1 MRIKDMRCLALC
13 GFLLILCLSKST
25 WVHAQEPTIASDANA
40 TQPLQVGAT
49 VPDVELTGL
58 DGKARMLSSLYR
70 NKPIVLVFFRGG
82 WCPICTR
89 HTQELIKVYPEIQNL
104 GAEMIGVSPDNL
116 ANSESNHNKNS
127 VPFPFYSDSQVVAGS
142 AFGLTFRVDDQTLV
156 KYKGFGIDLEKAS
169 GYPHHAL
176 PIPAIFIVNQEGRVV
191 FSHSNPDYRER
202 LDPKKLLVA
211 LQKLPESQKVPAE
224 PKVKPEKLTIVWT
237 SGDPEVAHRIVLMY
251 GKAAKSNQWFDEVR
265 VIIWGPSA
273 RLVAADKDIQAK
285 LKEMKQNGIVL
296 EACVV
301 CADSYGVS
309 DRLRELGIEVKP
321 MGKPLSNIIREKDSH
336 LITF

>member
-1 MRIKDMRCLALC
+1 
-13 GFLLILCLSKST
+13 
-25 WVHAQEPTIASDANA
+25 VAS
-40 TQPLQVGAT
+40 
-49 VPDVELTGL
+49 
-58 DGKARMLSSLYR
+58 
-70 NKPIVLVFFRGG
+70 
-82 WCPICTR
+82 
-89 HTQELIKVYPEIQNL
+89 
-104 GAEMIGVSPDNL
+104 
-116 ANSESNHNKNS
+116 
-127 VPFPFYSDSQVVAGS
+127 S
-142 AFGLTFRVDDQTLV
+142 AFGLTFRVDDQTVV

-169 GYPHHAL
+169 GAQHHAL
-176 PIPAIFIVNQEGRVV
+176 PIPAIYVVNQEGRIV
-191 FSHSNPDYRER
+191 FAHSNPDYRER
-202 LDPKKLLVA
+202 LDPNKLLVA
-211 LQKLPESQKVPAE
+211 LQKLPEPEKGPAE
-224 PKVKPEKLTIVWT
+224 PKDNPEKLTIVWT

-285 LKEMKQNGIVL
+285 LKEMKQNGITL

-321 MGKPLSNIIREKDSH
+321 MGKPLSNIIRDKDSH